1 MKKYLVLAC
10 LFLAVLSVNAQE
22 ELTWHTSFDEAS
34 KIAMKEKKPLLLF
47 FTGSDWCG
55 WCVRLQR
62 EVFEHDE
69 FIEWADENVVLLE
82 LDFPRRKQL
91 PYELKQQNVN
101 LQQLLGVRGY
111 PTIWF
116 AEVQNKGTRKEPKL
130 NLNKL
135 GKLGY
140 QRGGPKAW
148 VTSAE
153 TIISK

>member
-1 MKKYLVLAC
+1 MKKYVLIAMLLVATLA
-10 LFLAVLSVNAQE
+10 ANAQE
-22 ELTWHTSFDEAS
+22 KLTWHTSFDEAS

-62 EVFEHDE
+62 EVFEQDE
-69 FIEWADENVVLLE
+69 FIEWAEENVVLLE

-101 LQQLLGVRGY
+101 LQNLLGVRGY

-116 AEVQNKGTRKEPKL
+116 AEVQNKGTKKEPKL

-135 GKLGY
+135 GKMGY
-140 QRGGPKAW
+140 QRGGSKAW
-148 VTSAE
+148 VASAE
-153 TIISK
+153 AMINK